1 MGSLLLGAA
10 LARAA
15 SPAVGDPAALSEQAP
30 AAPSAHRT
38 GLYMGRT
45 WVSQPKHLPVI
56 GTLEARTDTL
66 VLARL
71 REEDGV
77 VHIEQVACE
86 VRIKPT
92 AGVRVQMEEGA
103 ARRMPAARF
112 ELRPS
117 ADGTLAGAWATGWG
131 REDVEGD
138 GLPGLSLRVQA
149 SLCSGQL
156 QVSSQTW
163 SAARAWWQDGA
174 LHGEVEV
181 ELQQEIL
188 EASGACL
195 RMAAK
200 DTAETLRGGMIYQ
213 PVPEGTSCAN
223 LPPLAPP

>member
-1 MGSLLLGAA
+1 MSGLLLGAA

-15 SPAVGDPAALSEQAP
+15 IPPTSDPAVLSNDASATLPAPRA
-30 AAPSAHRT
+30 

-71 REEDGV
+71 REEDGA

-112 ELRPS
+112 ELRPR
-117 ADGTLAGAWATGWG
+117 ADGTLSGAWATGWG

-163 SAARAWWQDGA
+163 SAARAWWKDDA

-181 ELQQEIL
+181 QLQQEIL

-195 RMAAK
+195 RLAAK
-200 DTAETLRGGMIYQ
+200 DTAETLRGGMVYQ
-213 PVPEGTSCAN
+213 PVPEGTSCAD